1 VIAEPFIGAEAVRAG
16 LVRKHELRSRY
27 SALFPGVYLPRDTPP
42 SFGQRVQ
49 AAGLWSHRQG
59 VVAGWTASRLFG
71 ARWVDDSHPIELVW
85 PNARPPSGITTSAT
99 WLADG
104 EVVSLSGLPTTTL
117 TRTAFDLARRR
128 PVSAAIARLDSLGR
142 AARLDLSEVLELAER
157 HSGTRGCRQVRR
169 VLDLHDPGA
178 ESPKESWLRLAIIGA
193 GFPRPRTQIPVR
205 GPSGRQYYL
214 DLGWEDLKIAVEYD
228 GDHHRS
234 DKRTFGYD
242 IVRLEEIASLGWIV
256 IRVVAGTPRDEV
268 VRRVRAAWAARTP
281 STLR

>member
-1 VIAEPFIGAEAVRAG
+1 M
-16 LVRKHELRSRY
+16 
-27 SALFPGVYLPRDTPP
+27 
-42 SFGQRVQ
+42 
-49 AAGLWSHRQG
+49 
-59 VVAGWTASRLFG
+59 
-71 ARWVDDSHPIELVW
+71 W

-117 TRTAFDLARRR
+117 TRTAF
-128 PVSAAIARLDSLGR
+128 
-142 AARLDLSEVLELAER
+142 ER
-157 HSGTRGCRQVRR
+157 GT
-169 VLDLHDPGA
+169 
-178 ESPKESWLRLAIIGA
+178 
-193 GFPRPRTQIPVR
+193 
-205 GPSGRQYYL
+205 SGRQYYL

>member
-1 VIAEPFIGAEAVRAG
+1 MRWGRHAAGVIAEPFIGAEAVRAG

-49 AAGLWSHRQG
+49 AAWLWSHRPG
-59 VVAGWTASRLFG
+59 VVAGWT
-71 ARWVDDSHPIELVW
+71 
-85 PNARPPSGITTSAT
+85 AT

-268 VRRVRAAWAARTP
+268 VRRVRAAWAARTRAAWAARTP